1 MSLKHVVHVMPRPHA
16 AAFTRRS
23 LTGSRQCSS
32 VHRSRLGDTSSP
44 PWPLDTGG
52 LATLVSLEM
61 TETRS
66 SQAVLARLQQLED
79 VLTHATV
86 GIAVTDLDGQ
96 IKLLN
101 MSFAFLLAGR
111 EGIDDLA
118 RFRGRRLA
126 DWSWALDPTALSGAA
141 EVKNKPIEILSNSGR
156 RQALLDAVVRDV
168 SIYWLVRP
176 LLVGAVPSI
185 AGMAESDAAEWA
197 ALVEMPGDGG
207 LASASD
213 SPEDLRARL
222 ELLED
227 FFEYAPAGM
236 HIVGGDGSVLRSNAN
251 DRGLLG
257 YDDAPEEY
265 IGRHIAV
272 AYADQ
277 QVLEALLD
285 QLTHGRP
292 VINFRAH
299 LRTRDG
305 RIEPVVIYSSG
316 RLVGGEFANT
326 RCFVFPDHE
335 PESERTA
342 VTSFS
347 WPRG

>member
-1 MSLKHVVHVMPRPHA
+1 
-16 AAFTRRS
+16 
-23 LTGSRQCSS
+23 
-32 VHRSRLGDTSSP
+32 
-44 PWPLDTGG
+44 
-52 LATLVSLEM
+52 M

-66 SQAVLARLQQLED
+66 SQAVLAR
-79 VLTHATV
+79 
-86 GIAVTDLDGQ
+86 LDGQ